1 MCEKRPGARGG
12 LVWISG
18 AAFFTITNGRQT
30 RKAAAGGERGA
41 GPCQASP
48 PKPVGSLV
56 ALLASLRASLWQ
68 VGLVP
73 GRVLDGTPSPPARV

>member
-1 MCEKRPGARGG
+1 MCEKHPGARGG
-12 LVWISG
+12 PVWISG
-18 AAFFTITNGRQT
+18 ATFFTITSVRQT
-30 RKAAAGGERGA
+30 RTAAAGGERGA

-56 ALLASLRASLWQ
+56 ALATSLRASPWE

-73 GRVLDGTPSPPARV
+73 GRVLDGTPSPPAWV